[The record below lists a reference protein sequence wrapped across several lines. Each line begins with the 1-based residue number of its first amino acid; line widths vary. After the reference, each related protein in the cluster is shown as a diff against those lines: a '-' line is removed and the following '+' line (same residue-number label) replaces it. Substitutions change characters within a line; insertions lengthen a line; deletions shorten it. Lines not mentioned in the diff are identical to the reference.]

1 MIEKSMQILRN
12 AATTA
17 LAAAWLGAGVH
28 TLAIAAPAHQE
39 VKLVYGVNQV
49 KLGKVSLRIV
59 RGMVANGTASSF
71 DTFTVYLVP
80 DRADDPWLQVTTST
94 PKGLGYNLRNYES
107 GDANTQAVAFYTEG
121 DRLFAVQATKIGP
134 AANAQGARKTWFDFE
149 VTRFN
154 ENDEIPL
161 FKSDSKRRSEGKYV
175 DGRDAID
182 QEFFRR

>member
-1 MIEKSMQILRN
+1 MQVLRN
-12 AATTA
+12 VATTT
-17 LAAAWLGAGVH
+17 LAAIWLYAG
-28 TLAIAAPAHQE
+28 TLIPAVAAPVHNE
-39 VKLVYGVNQV
+39 VKLVYGVNEV
-49 KLGKVSLRIV
+49 KLGKMSLRIV

-80 DRADDPWLQVTTST
+80 DRAGDPWLQVTTNT

-121 DRLFAVQATKIGP
+121 NHLFAVQATKVGP
-134 AANAQGARKTWFDFE
+134 TAEAQGARKTTFDFE

-175 DGRDAID
+175 DGRDAIV
-182 QEFFRR
+182 QEFFGR